1 MDGLLNN
8 SHNTIKNRFKIT
20 NNIVRL
26 TRDLLLAGMIKMRYT
41 TSNPVMT
48 QNFWSN
54 IQGQN
59 TMTLQGTIGK
69 LAYLLGV
76 VTVVAFCAAYVAL
89 DALEAGNAGVI
100 NGMTWGGLFG
110 GIVVAVILMIMR
122 PENPAILMTIYAV
135 MQGLFVG
142 SLSLIF
148 ETFYQGIILQAAF
161 GTLFI
166 TGSML
171 FIYSSRIIRPTP
183 TFNKVI
189 GSMVFSIMMLYL
201 VSIMLYF
208 FTPFQVPYLHSSGPI
223 GIGIT
228 VFILCIAALS
238 LISDFGFIESG
249 VKWNAPKNAE
259 WWGAFGVLVTIIWIY
274 IEMVRLLSKIRD

>member
-1 MDGLLNN
+1 
-8 SHNTIKNRFKIT
+8 
-20 NNIVRL
+20 
-26 TRDLLLAGMIKMRYT
+26 MRYS

-76 VTVVAFCAAYVAL
+76 VTVVAFIAAYVAL

-122 PENPAILMTIYAV
+122 PENPAVLMTIYAV

-148 ETFYQGIILQAAF
+148 EAFYSGIIIQAAF

-166 TGSML
+166 TGGML
-171 FIYSSRIIRPTP
+171 FIYSSRIIHPTP

-189 GSMVFSIMMLYL
+189 GSMVFSIMMLYM
-201 VSIMLYF
+201 VSIFFYF
-208 FTPFQVPYLHSSGPI
+208 FTPFQVPFLHSSGPI

-228 VFILCIAALS
+228 AFILCIAALS

-249 VKWNAPKNAE
+249 VKLNAPKNAE

-274 IEMVRLLSKIRD
+274 IEMIRLLSKIRD